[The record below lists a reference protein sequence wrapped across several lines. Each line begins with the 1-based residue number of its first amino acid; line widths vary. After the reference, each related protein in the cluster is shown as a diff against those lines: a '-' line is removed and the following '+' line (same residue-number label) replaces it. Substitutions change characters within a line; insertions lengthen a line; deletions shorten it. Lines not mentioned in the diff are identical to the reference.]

1 MEFRR
6 VLLLML
12 LFLLARVIRLV
23 TKAGVKTR
31 KQALEKLENLRE
43 NRKVEKNLGQ
53 FSKIRV
59 LVIKS
64 V

>member
-59 LVIKS
+59 LVIKRL
-64 V
+64 